1 LEPLEDRN
9 LLSAPPVLD
18 VVGHLPVVEYNQFI
32 RDALD
37 FRGNSY
43 KDWGNEPTVAVN
55 PLKPN
60 QIAISTFAYGSFV
73 RTGPGA
79 TNTSL
84 WYSGDGGATWGI
96 RFPIPRQPA
105 PGSFVPNDQTI
116 AYDDNGVLHGA
127 FLTFGS
133 QRLNV
138 YHGSTED
145 PNADGVNGRPASV
158 WQWNPNRVNLP
169 AATANHA
176 DQPWLAL
183 QDNNVYVGYQY
194 FQDGLTAEARVSAS
208 ADLGATFTA
217 DNPVSGGGPWP
228 IGANLGL
235 RLATDEQNNVY
246 TLSEYGERP
255 FLPGSGLPTAVH
267 YRLNM
272 SSDGGLTWKF
282 TTASPNPGGLSV
294 DDGQSLQV
302 GASFGGLNIIFL
314 ITALSADPSGAHVY
328 AAYGK
333 RDADNVDRIYLAEFH
348 PDPSNPGTL
357 VERANPVPLSV
368 PGQRGALPSVAVTE
382 SGRVFVMYDTFDGTQ
397 FHVHLATSADQ
408 GLTFADQPL
417 YDFAGLNVGSPGPR
431 QRILGDYQSLI
442 AVDDTVYGSFA
453 GRGNVNDPVTGIN
466 TTDMIDPFFFSVP
479 APDTGHAHL
488 RRSHPAGPPFVDTVP
503 PNPGPLPEDLDG
515 TALAAADA
523 GGAPAP
529 ASSAVSEEGTAP
541 PFAGL
546 GRDVTGLALPSATQP
561 TTPSAGA
568 ATTWPEDVASLDVA
582 SVAWLF
588 AATAREDHSGAFFPA
603 APGEVGSADAEW
615 ADLFGQDAWV
625 EGALPLGGSFLP
637 AIHQ

>member
-1 LEPLEDRN
+1 
-9 LLSAPPVLD
+9 
-18 VVGHLPVVEYNQFI
+18 
-32 RDALD
+32 
-37 FRGNSY
+37 
-43 KDWGNEPTVAVN
+43 
-55 PLKPN
+55 
-60 QIAISTFAYGSFV
+60 
-73 RTGPGA
+73 
-79 TNTSL
+79 
-84 WYSGDGGATWGI
+84 
-96 RFPIPRQPA
+96 
-105 PGSFVPNDQTI
+105 
-116 AYDDNGVLHGA
+116 
-127 FLTFGS
+127 
-133 QRLNV
+133 
-138 YHGSTED
+138 
-145 PNADGVNGRPASV
+145 
-158 WQWNPNRVNLP
+158 
-169 AATANHA
+169 
-176 DQPWLAL
+176 
-183 QDNNVYVGYQY
+183 
-194 FQDGLTAEARVSAS
+194 
-208 ADLGATFTA
+208 
-217 DNPVSGGGPWP
+217 
-228 IGANLGL
+228 
-235 RLATDEQNNVY
+235 
-246 TLSEYGERP
+246 
-255 FLPGSGLPTAVH
+255 
-267 YRLNM
+267 M

-546 GRDVTGLALPSATQP
+546 GRDVTGRLSWRLWTLRQWLGCLQPLPGRTIAE
-561 TTPSAGA
+561 PSSRRHRGRWDQQMPNGR
-568 ATTWPEDVASLDVA
+568 TCSGKTHGWRGRSP
-582 SVAWLF
+582 SVA
-588 AATAREDHSGAFFPA
+588 AFCQPYTNSDR
-603 APGEVGSADAEW
+603 VG
-615 ADLFGQDAWV
+615 G
-625 EGALPLGGSFLP
+625 
-637 AIHQ
+637 